1 MEKIIK
7 FTNHALI
14 RISKRGASQEEVI
27 DAINFGN
34 REPAKD
40 NKIMCRLNLPYNQI
54 WIDTIYPIKQV
65 APVIVEEEN
74 EIIVIT
80 VYTFYF

>member
-1 MEKIIK
+1 MQLNESLYEEEIKEAIIFGSRESSK
-7 FTNHALI
+7 TN
-14 RISKRGASQEEVI
+14 RILCRF
-27 DAINFGN
+27 NFEFNNEWQGN
-34 REPAKD
+34 YYKV
-40 NKIMCRLNLPYNQI
+40 
-54 WIDTIYPIKQV
+54 KQV